1 MTRTSTA
8 NTLDLAAAHVAT
20 GAELLE
26 AQDTSEGLFSPAR
39 SLAAQLA
46 LIGNGI
52 SPGITPVEGIL
63 DSASAVSHVD
73 QALMLMDSLD
83 PRDAPPDLVVWALRL
98 HELRPRVT
106 ALLPPRQ

>member
-1 MTRTSTA
+1 MTTISTT

-20 GAELLE
+20 AADLLE
-26 AQDTSEGLFSPAR
+26 DQDTSEELFSPTR

-52 SPGITPVEGIL
+52 SPGIAPATSTLGA
-63 DSASAVSHVD
+63 ASVVGHVD

-83 PRDAPPDLVVWALRL
+83 PEDAPPDEVIWALRL
-98 HELRPRVT
+98 QELRPRVT
-106 ALLPPRQ
+106 ALLPPQP